1 MAGTGFGQY
10 IGTTTE
16 GEVPNIT
23 GHASVGMYPYGTSG
37 ALYLEVGGYNQ
48 SGQSTPLKNGTIY
61 FDASRVS
68 NLYVTGATKV
78 RAASLF
84 MAYVIKY

>member
-1 MAGTGFGQY
+1 MGQY
-10 IGTTTE
+10 VGTTTE

-23 GHASVGMYPYGTSG
+23 GQVSVGVYPYGTTG
-37 ALYLEVGGYNQ
+37 ALYSDVGGYNQ
-48 SGQSTPLKNGTIY
+48 SGTSAPLKNGTIY
-61 FDASRVS
+61 IDASRVS